1 MKNLTN
7 SIISLAFGLFS
18 IVALAGDE
26 SGSITSRVSNTLQE
40 RIEYRMQNRLD
51 SRMDKVNTPV
61 NAEQPGQ
68 VRTDVEIRV
77 EITDCPCHNLPMADL
92 RYPI

>member
-1 MKNLTN
+1 MKNLTK
-7 SIISLAFGLFS
+7 SIIGLAFGLFS
-18 IVALAGDE
+18 SVALAGDE
-26 SGSITSRVSNTLQE
+26 SESITSRVSNTLQE

-61 NAEQPGQ
+61 NAEQSSQ
-68 VRTDVEIRV
+68 VRTGVEMQV
-77 EITDCPCHNLPMADL
+77 EITDCPCLNLPMAGL

>member
-7 SIISLAFGLFS
+7 SIIGLTLGLFS
-18 IVALAGDE
+18 IVALAGDD

-51 SRMDKVNTPV
+51 AQVERDNTPV
-61 NAEQPGQ
+61 SAEQSSR
-68 VRTDVEIRV
+68 VRTGAEMQV
-77 EITDCPCHNLPMADL
+77 EITDCPCDNLPMAG
-92 RYPI
+92 